1 MKPSGSVVLIMQI
14 FWQKFNFLNVIH
26 CFLTSFWKLASL
38 MDFVQFTYVDRFIS
52 IKLFIISWN
61 FPFNICKACSVVP
74 LWFLIL
80 FYVYS
85 LFFPQVSLVKVY
97 QFYVFLTNQ
106 LYLSWYFLLY
116 FCSLFHQ
123 FFSLIMIMSI
133 MLFILGLTFSCHSF
147 WKWKLWSFIWGLS

>member
-1 MKPSGSVVLIMQI
+1 MKPSGPVVLIMQI

-38 MDFVQFTYVDRFIS
+38 KEFVQFTYVDRSIS

-61 FPFNICKACSVVP
+61 FPFNIWNACSVVP
-74 LWFLIL
+74 LSFLMW

-85 LFFPQVSLVKVY
+85 LFLPQVSLVKVY
-97 QFYVFLTNQ
+97 QFYVLTNQ
-106 LYLSWYFLLY
+106 FYLSWYFLLY

-123 FFSLIMIMSI
+123 FLSLIMTMSI
-133 MLFILGLTFSCHSF
+133 MLFTLGLMFFCHGF
-147 WKWKLWSFIWGLS
+147 WKLKLWSLIWGLS